1 MLLKP
6 KAVSYSGNKNPA
18 VAVRAM
24 SQFQSFGRPFVE
36 FDVRNKEHRRHF
48 TAYLQTNAWGDCP
61 YRFYVTGQIIPVSAM
76 RQQMLEY
83 YTSKEFG
90 KNKVD

>member
-1 MLLKP
+1 MTT
-6 KAVSYSGNKNPA
+6 YSGAQYPA
-18 VAVRAM
+18 VGVKSM
-24 SQFQSFGRPFVE
+24 SNLGTFGRPYVE
-36 FDVRNKEHRRHF
+36 FDARNKEHRQHF
-48 TAYLQTNAWGDCP
+48 TAYLQNNAWGNCP
-61 YRFYVTGQIIPVSAM
+61 YRFFVTGHLISVAAM